1 MATLLAHL
9 KIKEGRE
16 AEYEAIQA
24 RLYRETHGREPDVRR
39 YEFFR
44 GPGRGEY
51 YGLLSYDDFV
61 GFMEHQSSDHHEA
74 FTAPFRELVEES
86 SIFWIDPI
94 GSASDLTPTDPQ
106 PLPEGASQL
115 MRDYAKMFAIEVP
128 DWWQQARGRAE
139 RKT

>member
-1 MATLLAHL
+1 MATLLAYL

-16 AEYEAIQA
+16 AEYEAIQT
-24 RLYRETHGREPDVRR
+24 RLYQETHNREPDVRR

-61 GFMEHQSSDHHEA
+61 GFMKHQSSDHHET
-74 FTAPFRELVEES
+74 FSERFRDLVEES
-86 SIFWIDPI
+86 SIRWIDPMER
-94 GSASDLTPTDPQ
+94 ASDLTPTDPQ

-115 MRDYAKMFAIEVP
+115 MRDYAKMFTIDVP
-128 DWWQQARGRAE
+128 EWWQQARRQIE
-139 RKT
+139 R